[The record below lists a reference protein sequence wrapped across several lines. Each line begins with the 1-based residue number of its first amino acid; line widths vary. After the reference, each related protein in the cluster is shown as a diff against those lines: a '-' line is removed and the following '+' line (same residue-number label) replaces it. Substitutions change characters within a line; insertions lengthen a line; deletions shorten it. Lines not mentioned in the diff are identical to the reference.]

1 MGYLNNEKA
10 TKETYEPDGYLH
22 SGDLGSI
29 DSGGL
34 ITIQDRI
41 KELVKVFIIFRLIIR
56 IY

>member
-41 KELVKVFIIFRLIIR
+41 KELIKVFIIFRLIIR
-56 IY
+56 IS